1 MGNLSREEWSG
12 IGVGRALTVRCE
24 GRLLRQEIRNP
35 EGLGEVSKTATG
47 VRSEVTVRKRRWGG
61 RTCWEQVI
69 NRMLRMRRPL

>member
-1 MGNLSREEWSG
+1 MVGN
-12 IGVGRALTVRCE
+12 RCGASANCE
-24 GRLLRQEIRNP
+24 MRRRLLRQELRNP